1 MTLISWSL
9 TTDDI
14 CRGVIGL
21 RKIQNVTF
29 VGLGALGCAYAG
41 KLFDMNPQGLKVLA
55 GGERATRYKSNGFY
69 INGKR
74 YDFTY
79 VSPEESGEPADL
91 IIVVV
96 KTHQLSQAI
105 IDMKNQVGSNTVI
118 MSLLN
123 GITSE
128 EVIGETYGYEKVL
141 YAVSY
146 GLTANRQGN
155 HVNFTSYGNI
165 AFGEKTNHTYSEKVL
180 AVKELFDKSG
190 IPYTI
195 PENMLHSL
203 WWKFMFN
210 VGINQCSAVT
220 RGKYHTFQNVGA
232 ARQLLDS
239 AMREVAVLSQK
250 AGVYLNEQD
259 IKKWYDV
266 LATLN
271 PNSRTSMLE
280 DIESGRKTEVDA
292 FAGTVCELGQK
303 YGVETPVN
311 RTLLNIIKVIEAR

>member
-1 MTLISWSL
+1 MI
-9 TTDDI
+9 
-14 CRGVIGL
+14 L
-21 RKIQNVTF
+21 RKIKNITV

-41 KLFDMNPQGLKVLA
+41 KLYDMNPQELKVLA
-55 GGERATRYKSNGFY
+55 GGERAARYKDNGFY
-69 INGKR
+69 INDKK
-74 YDFTY
+74 YDFNY
-79 VSPEESGEPADL
+79 VSPEEVGEPADL
-91 IIVVV
+91 ILVVV

-105 IDMKNQVGSNTVI
+105 RDMKNQIGPDTVI

-128 EVIGETYGYEKVL
+128 EIIGKAYGLEKVL

-146 GLTANRQGN
+146 GLTANREGN
-155 HVNFTSYGNI
+155 HIHFTSYGNI
-165 AFGEKTNHTYSEKVL
+165 AFGEKTNSTYSEKVT
-180 AVKELFDKSG
+180 AVKELFDRSG

-220 RGKYHTFQNVGA
+220 RGKYHTFQTVGE
-232 ARQLLDS
+232 ARQLLDA
-239 AMREVAVLSQK
+239 AMREVHALSQK
-250 AGVYLNEQD
+250 AGVYLSDQD
-259 IKKWYDV
+259 IEKWYDV
-266 LATLN
+266 LATLH

-311 RTLLNIIKVIEAR
+311 RTLLNIIKVVEAK

>member
-1 MTLISWSL
+1 
-9 TTDDI
+9 
-14 CRGVIGL
+14 
-21 RKIQNVTF
+21 
-29 VGLGALGCAYAG
+29 
-41 KLFDMNPQGLKVLA
+41 
-55 GGERATRYKSNGFY
+55 
-69 INGKR
+69 
-74 YDFTY
+74 
-79 VSPEESGEPADL
+79 
-91 IIVVV
+91 
-96 KTHQLSQAI
+96 
-105 IDMKNQVGSNTVI
+105 
-118 MSLLN
+118 
-123 GITSE
+123 
-128 EVIGETYGYEKVL
+128 
-141 YAVSY
+141 
-146 GLTANRQGN
+146 
-155 HVNFTSYGNI
+155 
-165 AFGEKTNHTYSEKVL
+165 
-180 AVKELFDKSG
+180 
-190 IPYTI
+190 
-195 PENMLHSL
+195 
-203 WWKFMFN
+203 MFN

>member
-1 MTLISWSL
+1 ME
-9 TTDDI
+9 
-14 CRGVIGL
+14 
-21 RKIQNVTF
+21 KIKKVTV

-41 KLFDMNPQGLKVLA
+41 KLFDMDPQGLTVLA
-55 GGERATRYKSNGFY
+55 GGERVARYKNEGLY

-79 VSPEESGEPADL
+79 VSPDEITKPADL
-91 IIVVV
+91 ILVVV

-105 IDMKNQVGSNTVI
+105 MDMKNQVGPNTI
-118 MSLLN
+118 ILSLLN

-128 EVIGETYGYEKVL
+128 EMIGNVYGMEKLL
-141 YAVSY
+141 YSVSY
-146 GLTANRQGN
+146 GLTANREGN
-155 HVNFTSYGNI
+155 HIHFSSYGNV
-165 AFGEKTNHTYSEKVL
+165 AFGEKNNQTYSEKVL
-180 AVKELFDKSG
+180 AVKELFDRAS

-220 RGKYHTFQNVGA
+220 RGKYHTFQTVSA
-232 ARQLLDS
+232 ARNLLDS
-239 AMREVAVLSQK
+239 AMREVAALSERV
-250 AGVYLNEQD
+250 GIHLTEQD
-259 IKKWYDV
+259 IEKWYEV
-266 LATLN
+266 LAALD

-280 DIESGRKTEVDA
+280 DIESGRKTEVDV
-292 FAGTVCELGQK
+292 FAGTVCELGRK

-311 RTLLNIIKVIEAR
+311 RTLLHIIKVVEA